1 MNIIAELLQAVFFL
15 AEGQKKE
22 LCYNPEDGT
31 IYRVTQRGKE
41 NVTLLPLHGADAPI
55 VDFNPDKLIFQR
67 DIAER
72 SEFISPYTDLDSN
85 ERGEKQR
92 DVQVANGIVIGSG
105 QEDRSSQ
112 SENYGTPTDKAKAF
126 IGIGKV
132 DLPRFSVLYTGE
144 TAKLSVRIEDLLDKI
159 FSATNKQQTIETSI
173 ADYENAKK
181 CAKGGQIYELKQ
193 LAERL
198 QGRINKQA
206 AIQNAKDTM
215 AAQAA
220 ARKKMI
226 FSAVAVVVIALL
238 YFGITHFYKNMPSV
252 QTETEICPITDIDSR
267 IFFLAKENK
276 VEMYPYRVDKIKA
289 EIQKSGDNSL
299 QNIDF
304 IIKKNIVELK
314 EYLSK

>member
-1 MNIIAELLQAVFFL
+1 MNITAELLQAVFFL
-15 AEGQKKE
+15 AAEQKKE

-72 SEFISPYTDLDSN
+72 SEYISPYADIN
-85 ERGEKQR
+85 IIERGEKQKI
-92 DVQVANGIVIGSG
+92 VQVANEIAISSG
-105 QEDRSSQ
+105 QGGSSSQ
-112 SENYGTPTDKAKAF
+112 TAVDEMPTDKAKTF

-144 TAKLSVRIEDLLDKI
+144 TAKVSARIEDLLDKI
-159 FSATNKQQTIETSI
+159 FAATNKTQTIETTI

-206 AIQNAKDTM
+206 AIQNAKETM
-215 AAQAA
+215 AAQKAA
-220 ARKKMI
+220 HRKML
-226 FSAVAVVVIALL
+226 FSAIAVVVIALL
-238 YFGITHFYKNMPSV
+238 YFGITHFYKNMPSE
-252 QTETEICPITDIDSR
+252 QTETEITATTTPLSEIDKA
-267 IFFLAKENK
+267 IIEWEQATGKK
-276 VEMYPYRVDKIKA
+276 IYPYGRKCLEKNCKGMSKDQIIRVI
-289 EIQKSGDNSL
+289 N
-299 QNIDF
+299 QNI
-304 IIKKNIVELK
+304 K
-314 EYLSK
+314 

>member
-1 MNIIAELLQAVFFL
+1 MNITAELLQAVFFL

-22 LCYNPEDGT
+22 LCFNPEDGA

-41 NVTLLPLHGADAPI
+41 NVTLLPLHDADAPI

-72 SEFISPYTDLDSN
+72 SEFINPYTDIDSIDG
-85 ERGEKQR
+85 GENKKI
-92 DVQVANGIVIGSG
+92 VQVANGIVRGSG
-105 QEDRSSQ
+105 QEDRS
-112 SENYGTPTDKAKAF
+112 NYETPTDKTKAF

-159 FSATNKQQTIETSI
+159 FSATNKQQTIETTI

-206 AIQNAKDTM
+206 AIQNAKETM

-252 QTETEICPITDIDSR
+252 QTETEITVTTTPLSEIDKAIIEWEQATGR
-267 IFFLAKENK
+267 K
-276 VEMYPYRVDKIKA
+276 MYPYGRQCLEKNCKGMSKDQIIREIKR
-289 EIQKSGDNSL
+289 
-299 QNIDF
+299 NI
-304 IIKKNIVELK
+304 K
-314 EYLSK
+314 

>member
-1 MNIIAELLQAVFFL
+1 MNITAELLQAVFFL

-55 VDFNPDKLIFQR
+55 VDFNPNKLIFQR

-72 SEFISPYTDLDSN
+72 SEFISPYTDLDSI

-215 AAQAA
+215 AAQAV

-252 QTETEICPITDIDSR
+252 QTETEITVTTTPLSEIDKAIIEWEQATGR
-267 IFFLAKENK
+267 K
-276 VEMYPYRVDKIKA
+276 MYPYGRQCLENNCKGMSKDQIIREIKR
-289 EIQKSGDNSL
+289 
-299 QNIDF
+299 NI
-304 IIKKNIVELK
+304 K
-314 EYLSK
+314 

>member
-1 MNIIAELLQAVFFL
+1 MNITAELLQAVFFL
-15 AEGQKKE
+15 AAEQKKE
-22 LCYNPEDGT
+22 LCFNPEDGA

-72 SEFISPYTDLDSN
+72 SEFINPYTDMDSI

-159 FSATNKQQTIETSI
+159 FSATNKQQTIEISI

-215 AAQAA
+215 AAQAV

-238 YFGITHFYKNMPSV
+238 YFGIPHIIPKTTDTQVKTEFYSATLSTNSELDAAIAEWERSTGKK
-252 QTETEICPITDIDSR
+252 I
-267 IFFLAKENK
+267 
-276 VEMYPYRVDKIKA
+276 YPKGRECLERATKGMTKK
-289 EIQKSGDNSL
+289 Q
-299 QNIDF
+299 
-304 IIKKNIVELK
+304 IIKIINQNVK
-314 EYLSK
+314 